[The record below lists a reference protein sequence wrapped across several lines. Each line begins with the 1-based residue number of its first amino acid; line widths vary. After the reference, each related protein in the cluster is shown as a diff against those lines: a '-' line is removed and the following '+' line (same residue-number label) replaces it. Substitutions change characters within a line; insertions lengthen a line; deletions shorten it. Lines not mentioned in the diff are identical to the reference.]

1 MSKINLPDGALPD
14 GTELHHSDS
23 GAPDLPDVTKNQA
36 DVFKADAAVAKGKLD
51 VAKEALKTVQSAFK
65 VADSYVGLQSTRV
78 EWAGRI
84 EEAQSKVEIA
94 VQNTEAAREKTRT
107 AEVDLEKTRELGRQ
121 QAAALAS
128 VAAARDVTVRIIH
141 TILDD
146 AEGLA
151 PEDRAVLHDKA
162 IRLAETLATLNA

>member
-14 GTELHHSDS
+14 GTELHHPDF

-84 EEAQSKVEIA
+84 DEAKSKVEIA

-107 AEVDLEKTRELGRQ
+107 AVVDLEKTREIGRQ

-128 VAAARDVTVRIIH
+128 VTSLRDASVRIIH
-141 TILDD
+141 GILDD
-146 AEGLA
+146 AEGLD
-151 PEDRAVLHDKA
+151 PEDRAALHDKA
-162 IRLAETLATLNA
+162 IDLAKSLVALKA